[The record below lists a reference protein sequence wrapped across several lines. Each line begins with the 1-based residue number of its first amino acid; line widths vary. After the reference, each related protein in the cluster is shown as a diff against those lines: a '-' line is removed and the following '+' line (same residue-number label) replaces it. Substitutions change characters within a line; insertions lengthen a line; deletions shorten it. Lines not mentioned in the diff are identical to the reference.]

1 MFCTKCGNKLDNNSK
16 FCNMCGAPNNYTPI
30 SSQNNINSLIYP
42 NKTNKIKQ
50 ICIGLGV
57 GSVGV
62 IIVLLIVIFSGS
74 SGYYFHEDSN
84 VPEIQTNNSGN
95 KAGKYKTIII
105 TDNKYYGISIS
116 GVSDAKDL
124 ISKDSTDQK
133 GTCPKEIL
141 KIENEIIK
149 KYNITAVN
157 LCEMDIDFAKE
168 LINVLKH
175 IYDEYPSVKG
185 YLTNL
190 SLWNGTL
197 SEKSIIAEF
206 MPVFQFASSN
216 TTTTYPWVIKTQI
229 FLNSTYF
236 LNKNKLD
243 SAVKESSSVGHFPP
257 NASIYSPLAH
267 ELGHYISYIAMMK
280 YYSTNSIL
288 LIDDNNFN
296 TLINLAHDFSDGR
309 HSLNMLEEAYNNY
322 KNDTGDNISFDDWRG
337 TISKYALAKDDKG
350 RYIYDETIAEA
361 FHDVY
366 LNSSNAKIA
375 SKYITDVLKERL
387 K

>member
-1 MFCTKCGNKLDNNSK
+1 M
-16 FCNMCGAPNNYTPI
+16 
-30 SSQNNINSLIYP
+30 
-42 NKTNKIKQ
+42 
-50 ICIGLGV
+50 
-57 GSVGV
+57 
-62 IIVLLIVIFSGS
+62 
-74 SGYYFHEDSN
+74 
-84 VPEIQTNNSGN
+84 
-95 KAGKYKTIII
+95 
-105 TDNKYYGISIS
+105 
-116 GVSDAKDL
+116 
-124 ISKDSTDQK
+124 
-133 GTCPKEIL
+133 
-141 KIENEIIK
+141 
-149 KYNITAVN
+149 
-157 LCEMDIDFAKE
+157 
-168 LINVLKH
+168 
-175 IYDEYPSVKG
+175 
-185 YLTNL
+185 
-190 SLWNGTL
+190 
-197 SEKSIIAEF
+197 
-206 MPVFQFASSN
+206 
-216 TTTTYPWVIKTQI
+216 IKTQI

-288 LIDDNNFN
+288 LIDDSNFN
-296 TLINLAHDFSDGR
+296 TLINLAHDFSDGK